1 MSALDAAFA
10 LASPRLRPRP
20 TGIAGYLIAGAVGG
34 GTLLLLASPFVS
46 AGLLSWASGIAF
58 ILYDLLLLLFV
69 AWQTLPLA
77 VRRPPASPD
86 ETVAAGSRPS
96 LTVIIAAWNEAPVLE
111 RTIAALTAQNDPP
124 EHILIADD
132 GSTDDTA
139 LVLIRA
145 YGFAPPT
152 TATQHQTSPLHPRL
166 AWLRVPHGGKARTLN
181 RALAHIDTDIVVT
194 VDADTHPAVDALA
207 RMRQAFA
214 HDDQLVAATGV
225 LAPACKASL
234 GGRLL
239 GTFQSCEYVRN
250 FVSRY
255 AWMRAD
261 SLLLVSGAFAGYRRD
276 ALTAVGGFDPECLV
290 EDYEL
295 IHRLHRHA
303 CAHGKTWRVRVVGQA
318 RARTSAPSD
327 LRAFLRQRRR
337 WFAGFLQTQLWNRDM
352 IGNRR
357 FGKLG
362 LLMLPVKTLDTVQP
376 LLGLAAS
383 ATLLGLVAGGHLP
396 LATAILSVLLNKV
409 LLDIVF
415 HTWCLYLYRRW
426 TAGEHAPGYSQAIAT
441 ALLEPFSFQ
450 ILRHLGAALGWHH
463 FLTGR
468 RNWGKQARHAM
479 G

>member
-1 MSALDAAFA
+1 MSTLDTAFA

-20 TGIAGYLIAGAVGG
+20 TGAASYLIAGAVAG

-46 AGLLSWASGIAF
+46 DGLPTWASGIAF
-58 ILYDLLLLLFV
+58 ILYDLFLLLFV

-77 VRRPPASPD
+77 GSQPREHPD
-86 ETVAAGSRPS
+86 DTVVAGPRPS
-96 LTVIIAAWNEAPVLE
+96 LTVVIAAWNEASVLE
-111 RTIAALTAQNDPP
+111 RTIAALLAQSDPP
-124 EHILIADD
+124 EHLLIADD

-139 LVLIRA
+139 LVLVRA

-152 TATQHQTSPLHPRL
+152 SAIHHQTSLRVPGL

-181 RALAHIDTDIVVT
+181 RALAHVDTDIVVT
-194 VDADTHPAVDALA
+194 VDADTHPAIDALA

-225 LAPACKASL
+225 LAPACKANL

-239 GTFQSCEYVRN
+239 GGFQACEYVRN

-276 ALTAVGGFDPECLV
+276 ALAAVGGFDPECLV

-303 CAHGKTWRVRVVGQA
+303 CTHGQAWRVQVIGRAV
-318 RARTSAPSD
+318 ARTSAPSD

-376 LLGLAAS
+376 FLGLTAS

-396 LATAILSVLLNKV
+396 LAAAILSVLVNKV

-426 TAGEHAPGYSQAIAT
+426 TAGAHAPGYAQAIAA

-468 RNWGKQARHAM
+468 RNWGKQTRHAM

>member
-1 MSALDAAFA
+1 MSTLDAAFA

-20 TGIAGYLIAGAVGG
+20 TGAAGYLIPGAVAG

-46 AGLLSWASGIAF
+46 SGLLTWASGIAF
-58 ILYDLLLLLFV
+58 ILYDLFLLLFV

-77 VRRPPASPD
+77 GRRLREHPD
-86 ETVAAGSRPS
+86 DDAVTGPRPS
-96 LTVIIAAWNEAPVLE
+96 LAVVVAAWNEAPVLE
-111 RTIAALTAQNDPP
+111 RTIAALLAQSDPP

-139 LVLIRA
+139 RVLIRA

-152 TATQHQTSPLHPRL
+152 AAIHHQTSPVHPCL

-181 RALAHIDTDIVVT
+181 RALGHIDTDIVVT
-194 VDADTHPAVDALA
+194 VDADTHLAVDALA

-214 HDDQLVAATGV
+214 RDSGLVAATGV
-225 LAPACKASL
+225 LAPVGKASL

-239 GTFQSCEYVRN
+239 GGFQACEYVRN

-276 ALTAVGGFDPECLV
+276 ALAAVGGFDPECLV

-303 CAHGKTWRVRVVGQA
+303 HTHRQAWRVRVIGQA
-318 RARTSAPSD
+318 VARTSAPSD

-357 FGKLG
+357 FGRLG

-376 LLGLAAS
+376 FLGLTAS

-415 HTWCLYLYRRW
+415 HAWCLYLYRRW
-426 TAGEHAPGYSQAIAT
+426 TAAEHAPGYLQAIAA

-468 RNWGKQARHAM
+468 RSWGKQTRHAM